1 MVTDPVAN
9 MLTQIRNASKVG
21 IDKVEIPAS
30 KFKAGI
36 CKVLK
41 DEGFIKSFKIIAKSP
56 SDIKIKVSLKEGA
69 IVGISKVSTPG
80 LRIYK
85 GYNEVPRVLSG
96 LGIAILS
103 TSSGLMS
110 SRQAKLKKLGG
121 EVICNVW

>member
-1 MVTDPVAN
+1 MVTDSVAN
-9 MLTQIRNASKVG
+9 MLTQIRNASMVN
-21 IDKVEIPAS
+21 IDKIEVPAS

-41 DEGFIKSFKIIAKSP
+41 DEGFIKSFKIVAKSP

-69 IVGISKVSTPG
+69 IVGIQKVSTPG

-85 GYNEVPRVLSG
+85 GYNDIPRVLSG
-96 LGIAILS
+96 LGISILS

-110 SRQAKLKKLGG
+110 SRQAKAKKLGG
-121 EVICNVW
+121 EIICNVW